1 MVQSGQRFASIA
13 EINVGEG
20 NAQAPVGTTL
30 ALLERSTKVLS
41 AIHKRLHS
49 AQKKEFDLLADI
61 FAKSLPDVYPYAIAG
76 GMMQVKQADFDEKVD
91 VFPVSNP
98 DIFSTSQRIVMA
110 QEMMQLVQSN
120 PQIHGPNGVY
130 EAYRRMYASLGV
142 DNIDALLIPPPDT
155 QPKPI
160 EAGFENSALLAG
172 GPAQAFIQQ
181 NHDAHIA
188 THINLLN
195 MQPVQMNAQVQ
206 ANIHAHVMQHLQMK
220 ADLIA
225 QQQMP
230 PEALQQYQQLQA
242 QAQQVSPVEA
252 AAINQQANDILAQ
265 FSSPIM
271 TDLMSQFAQQ
281 VAVPPSEDPLVAIRK
296 QELALKGQELQQDRE
311 QFEIKEQMR
320 AEEKARQDTIDRERI
335 DAQRDI
341 ARMRDG
347 TAQDRLDQQK
357 ELKLI
362 DLGLNQLN

>member
-1 MVQSGQRFASIA
+1 
-13 EINVGEG
+13 
-20 NAQAPVGTTL
+20 
-30 ALLERSTKVLS
+30 
-41 AIHKRLHS
+41 
-49 AQKKEFDLLADI
+49 
-61 FAKSLPDVYPYAIAG
+61 
-76 GMMQVKQADFDEKVD
+76 MMQVKQADFDEKVD

-155 QPKPI
+155 EPKPI

-172 GPAQAFIQQ
+172 QGAQAFIQQ

-206 ANIHAHVMQHLQMK
+206 ANVHSHVMQHLQMK

-242 QAQQVSPVEA
+242 QAQQVSPLEA
-252 AAINQQANDILAQ
+252 AAITQQANDILAQ
-265 FSSPIM
+265 FSAPIM
-271 TDLMSQFAQQ
+271 TDLMNQFAQQ
-281 VAVPPSEDPLVAIRK
+281 VAVPPSEDPLVEIRK

-320 AEEKARQDTIDRERI
+320 AEEKARQDMIDRERI